1 MISQYGQKRRDQGRV
16 AARQWPRRVW
26 VPPGAAQRLLQ
37 EGRGWRAEGA
47 QRAKEGWDG
56 AGVGGAVTAIAPAG
70 CGVREAVCGR
80 LAVGCD
86 GPDAPRN

>member
-1 MISQYGQKRRDQGRV
+1 M
-16 AARQWPRRVW
+16 W

-80 LAVGCD
+80 LAVRVATVPMLPGIEHAKWPVCEWIRD
-86 GPDAPRN
+86 FEGG